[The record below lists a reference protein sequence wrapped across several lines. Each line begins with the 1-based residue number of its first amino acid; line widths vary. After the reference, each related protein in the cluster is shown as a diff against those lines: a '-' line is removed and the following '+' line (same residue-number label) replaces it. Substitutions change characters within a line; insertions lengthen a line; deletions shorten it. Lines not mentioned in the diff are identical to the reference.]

1 MINSKL
7 ALFGGSKI
15 FNYKFKIFNTINKK
29 EIDAVHKVLKSGVL
43 SKFIGARSKDFL
55 GGQNVK
61 RFEEKVKSFF
71 KVKYAVSVNSW
82 TSGLICAVGSLDI
95 EPGDEIILP
104 TWTMSACSSAILTWN
119 AIPVFA
125 DIEEKTFCISIES
138 IKKNISKKTK
148 AIIAVDIFGQSS
160 NMKQIMEIAK
170 KYNIK
175 VISDSAQSP
184 GAIYNGKYAGT
195 LADIGGYSLNYHKH
209 IHCGEG
215 GILVTNNKNLAQRMR
230 LIRNHAESVIDQN
243 SSSKQLSNMVGYNF
257 RLGEI
262 ESAIAI
268 EQLKK
273 LKKIIKKKIYI
284 ANIITKGIK
293 NLEGLEV
300 PKIRKGCN
308 HIYYVYPIIVN
319 VDKIGVDKFV
329 IHKALKAEGLDSV
342 SVFYQNLH
350 LLPLF
355 QKKIAYGK
363 KGFPWKFGSTESK
376 INYNKGIC
384 PIAEKLQ
391 DESFLGLNSISR
403 YDLSKK
409 DALNIV
415 RVFKKVWFNLENL
428 KKKY

>member
-1 MINSKL
+1 MNSKL

-15 FNYKFKIFNTINKK
+15 INYKFKIFNTINKK
-29 EIDAVHKVLKSGVL
+29 EIDAVNKVLKSGVL

-61 RFEEKVKSFF
+61 RFEDKVKSFF

-160 NMKQIMEIAK
+160 NMRQIMEIAK

-184 GAIYNGKYAGT
+184 GATYNGKYVGT

-230 LIRNHAESVIDQN
+230 LIRNHAESVVDHN
-243 SSSKQLSNMVGYNF
+243 SNTKQLSNMIGYNF

-262 ESAIAI
+262 ESVIAI

-284 ANIITKGIK
+284 ANIITRGIK

-308 HIYYVYPIIVN
+308 HVYYVYPIIIN

-363 KGFPWKFGSTESK
+363 KGFPWKFGSAESN

-384 PIAEKLQ
+384 PTAEKLQ
-391 DESFLGLNSISR
+391 DKSFLGLNSISR

-415 RVFKKVWFNLENL
+415 RVFKKVWFNLGNL

>member
-1 MINSKL
+1 MNNKL
-7 ALFGGSKI
+7 AVFGGSKVI
-15 FNYKFKIFNTINKK
+15 NYKFKNFNTIDKK
-29 EIDAVHKVLKSGVL
+29 EISAVNKVLKSGIL
-43 SKFIGARSKDFL
+43 SGFLGSRSKAFL
-55 GGQNVK
+55 GGPNVQ
-61 RFEEKVKSFF
+61 RLEEKVKSFF
-71 KVKYAVSVNSW
+71 KVKYAISVNSW
-82 TSGLICAVGSLDI
+82 TSGLICAVGSLNI

-104 TWTMSACSSAILTWN
+104 TWTMSACSSAILAWN

-125 DIEEKTFCISIES
+125 DIEDKTFCISFES

-148 AIIAVDIFGQSS
+148 AIIAVDIFGQSA
-160 NMKQIMEIAK
+160 NMKKIMFLAK
-170 KYNIK
+170 KHNIK

-184 GAIYNGKYAGT
+184 GATYNGKYAGT
-195 LADIGGYSLNYHKH
+195 LADIGGYSFNYHKH

-215 GILVTNNKNLAQRMR
+215 GILVTNNKNLAERMR
-230 LIRNHAESVIDQN
+230 LIRNHAESVIDH
-243 SSSKQLSNMVGYNF
+243 SSSTRQLSNMVGYNF

-262 ESAIAI
+262 ESVIAI

-273 LKKIIKKKIYI
+273 LKRIIKKKIYI

-293 NLEGLEV
+293 NLKGLEV

-308 HIYYVYPIIVN
+308 HIYYVYPIIIDI
-319 VDKIGVDKFV
+319 DKIGVDKFV

-342 SVFYQNLH
+342 TVFYQNLH

-355 QKKIAYGK
+355 QKKIAYGQ
-363 KGFPWKFGSTESK
+363 KGFPWKFGSINNN

-384 PIAEKLQ
+384 PAAENLQ
-391 DESFLGLNSISR
+391 DISFLGLNSISR

-415 RVFKKVWFNLENL
+415 RVFKKVWLNLENL
-428 KKKY
+428 KKM

>member
-1 MINSKL
+1 MNSKL

-15 FNYKFKIFNTINKK
+15 INYKFKIFNTINKK
-29 EIDAVHKVLKSGVL
+29 EIDAVNKVLKSGVL

-61 RFEEKVKSFF
+61 RFEDKVKSFF

-160 NMKQIMEIAK
+160 NMRQIMEIAK

-184 GAIYNGKYAGT
+184 GATYNGKYVGT

-209 IHCGEG
+209 IHYRS
-215 GILVTNNKNLAQRMR
+215 I
-230 LIRNHAESVIDQN
+230 HD
-243 SSSKQLSNMVGYNF
+243 F
-257 RLGEI
+257 P
-262 ESAIAI
+262 
-268 EQLKK
+268 
-273 LKKIIKKKIYI
+273 
-284 ANIITKGIK
+284 
-293 NLEGLEV
+293 LEYRSL
-300 PKIRKGCN
+300 CF
-308 HIYYVYPIIVN
+308 H
-319 VDKIGVDKFV
+319 
-329 IHKALKAEGLDSV
+329 
-342 SVFYQNLH
+342 
-350 LLPLF
+350 
-355 QKKIAYGK
+355 
-363 KGFPWKFGSTESK
+363 T
-376 INYNKGIC
+376 
-384 PIAEKLQ
+384 
-391 DESFLGLNSISR
+391 FL
-403 YDLSKK
+403 
-409 DALNIV
+409 
-415 RVFKKVWFNLENL
+415 
-428 KKKY
+428 